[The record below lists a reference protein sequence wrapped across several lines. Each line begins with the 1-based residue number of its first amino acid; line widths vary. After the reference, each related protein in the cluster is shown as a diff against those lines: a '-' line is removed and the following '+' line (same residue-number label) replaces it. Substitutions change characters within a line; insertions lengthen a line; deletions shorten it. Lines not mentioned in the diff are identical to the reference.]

1 MSDFKKG
8 QSVKAASVRSNDYRA
23 GKIINVRS
31 TAKGNWYEVKLD
43 DGTIFCTRAA
53 KIKAA

>member
-1 MSDFKKG
+1 MSDFKNG